1 MNDSVKV
8 SADTPNYVAER
19 QEINMKKIRGVNLG
33 GWLVLERWIAEDLFS
48 GVSALDETYLGL
60 ELGPERVRERLKVH
74 RDEFIT
80 ERDFE
85 DMAVKGFN
93 AVRIPVPFFLFED
106 VGPYVHCYE
115 YLDKA
120 FDWAEKY
127 GLKVLVDLHTVPGG
141 HNGTDNSGII
151 GICLWSTKEKYR
163 EDTLRVL
170 ERIAQRYGKRE
181 GMWGIGVLNE
191 PMCSDKEIGKV
202 MNIQNLSKAYIPV
215 DKEVAR
221 DNTNYSLAY
230 LKEFYLD
237 AYQVIRRHMSPEKY
251 VLFSDA
257 FELEIWD
264 DFLLHNDFEGVAL
277 DTHHYLMTPDMT
289 LFREKNLKVYR
300 EYLEALGKKISPV
313 AKRLPVVV
321 GEWNIQNQAD
331 GLAEMSQAERD
342 ELYSGVAEGFQAA
355 MNDCLGWFYWTYKV
369 IMKGLDQECDDAA
382 RCVNHGWLRF

>member
-1 MNDSVKV
+1 M
-8 SADTPNYVAER
+8 
-19 QEINMKKIRGVNLG
+19 
-33 GWLVLERWIAEDLFS
+33 
-48 GVSALDETYLGL
+48 DETYFGL

-80 ERDFE
+80 ESDFE

-170 ERIAQRYGKRE
+170 ERIAQRYGKRV

-191 PMCSDKEIGKV
+191 PMCSDTEVGKV
-202 MNIQNLSKAYIPV
+202 LNIQNLSRAYVPV
-215 DKEVAR
+215 DKEAAKE
-221 DNTNYSLAY
+221 NTNYSLAY

-237 AYQVIRRHMSPEKY
+237 AYQVIRQHMSPEKY

-264 DFLLHNDFEGVAL
+264 DFLLHNGFEGVAL

-289 LFREKNLKVYR
+289 LFRAKNLKVYR
-300 EYLEALGKKISPV
+300 EYLEGLGKKISPV

-321 GEWNIQNQAD
+321 GEWNMQNQAD

-342 ELYSGVAEGFQAA
+342 ELYSGVAEGFQNA